1 MLSGKGCGISKT
13 TRMLAQKQPYI
24 KRVRNSSLVE
34 RSCAENVRGSNTTP
48 KLRIHGDMS
57 GRGASLCHGSGTGR
71 GRGGIK
77 RENAGMSSE
86 MEVRILQAEY
96 PRFPG

>member
-1 MLSGKGCGISKT
+1 
-13 TRMLAQKQPYI
+13 MLAQKQPYI
-24 KRVRNSSLVE
+24 QRVRNSSLVE

-48 KLRIHGDMS
+48 KLRNAGNCI
-57 GRGASLCHGSGTGR
+57 GRGALLTRRSVTGR
-71 GRGGIK
+71 MRGVLR

-96 PRFPG
+96 PRIPG